1 MSVNIIWTPERVQ
14 KLVELWQ
21 AGRSAS
27 EVSRAF
33 GEIVSRSAV
42 IGKIHRLGIQ
52 RGAKTRHS
60 PRRGNPK
67 APRTPGPKTF
77 IARSLASPG
86 AVWTRGRFPAQITV
100 DVDIPTPV
108 VDEPAPLAQRKT
120 VETLTNACCRWPV
133 GDPGTA
139 EFHFCGA
146 TRIPGLPYCEPHARR
161 AYTPTY
167 YQQKAVGWAGRV
179 REEEKV

>member
-14 KLVELWQ
+14 KLIELWT

-33 GEIVSRSAV
+33 GGIVSRSAV
-42 IGKIHRLGIQ
+42 IGKVHRLGIQ

-60 PRRGNPK
+60 PRSGNPRV
-67 APRTPGPKTF
+67 PRTQGPKTF
-77 IARSLASPG
+77 IARSLGSPV
-86 AVWTRGRFPAQITV
+86 AVWAKGRFPAQITV
-100 DVDIPTPV
+100 DVDIAPTV
-108 VDEPAPLAQRKT
+108 VDEPAPIEQRKT
-120 VETLTNACCRWPV
+120 IATLTNACCRWPV
-133 GDPGTA
+133 GEPSDP

-146 TRIPGLPYCEPHARR
+146 TRIPGLPYCEPHAKR

-167 YQQKAVGWAGRV
+167 YQQKAVGWAARA
-179 REEEKV
+179 RAKEDA